1 MAERRRFFT
10 GKASLRAAGIAV
22 AAGLAGAIYVTLD
35 GQGNADGDAAC
46 AAAKPVAASLDPL
59 IHGEIAAFQ
68 LARAP
73 EKLSGLAF
81 TDAEGKPA
89 TLAAFDGK
97 VTLVNLWATWCG
109 PCRKEMP
116 ALDRLQ
122 AALGG
127 ADFWVVPISID
138 TGDPERPRQFLD
150 SIGVKNLPLYTDR
163 STDIFEA
170 LKARSLALGLPVT
183 LLLDRNGC
191 RLGHIN
197 GPAEWDSEEG
207 KRLIEA
213 AMGAGATQS

>member
-1 MAERRRFFT
+1 MAERRLT
-10 GKASLRAAGIAV
+10 GKVSLRAAGIAV
-22 AAGLAGAIYVTLD
+22 AAGLAAAIYVTLD
-35 GQGNADGDAAC
+35 RQGNGGDSAC

-59 IHGEIAAFQ
+59 VHGEIAAFQ
-68 LARAP
+68 LAREP

-81 TDAEGKPA
+81 TDTQGKPA
-89 TLAAFDGK
+89 TIAAFDGK

-127 ADFWVVPISID
+127 EDFAVVPISID
-138 TGDPERPRQFLD
+138 TGDPDRPAEFLR
-150 SIGVKNLPLYTDR
+150 SINVQNLPLYTDP
-163 STDIFEA
+163 STQVFEE
-170 LKARSLALGLPVT
+170 LKKRSLALGLPVS

-213 AMGAGATQS
+213 AIGASETEG